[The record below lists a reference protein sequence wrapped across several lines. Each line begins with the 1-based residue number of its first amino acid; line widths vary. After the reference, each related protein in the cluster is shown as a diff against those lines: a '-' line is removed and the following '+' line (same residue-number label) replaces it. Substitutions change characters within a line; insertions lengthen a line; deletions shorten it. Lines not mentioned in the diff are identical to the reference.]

1 MKEPSGARQPKGG
14 AFARR
19 AAPEGAGKCPRPR
32 PGRAWPAAVGREAG
46 WERVYRPGRRWF
58 WNVGLGL
65 DGSQAAL
72 AHDPADAIGRTDLA
86 RVGEFLADS
95 PVAVAA
101 AMVPEDGLDQIADPA
116 VLALGGR
123 GRGRG
128 SPGLQ
133 PPYSLPPPRW

>member
-1 MKEPSGARQPKGG
+1 LIGLWRQRLVEKQ
-14 AFARR
+14 
-19 AAPEGAGKCPRPR
+19 
-32 PGRAWPAAVGREAG
+32 VGRGFVGPAIAG
-46 WERVYRPGRRWF
+46 FGH
-58 WNVGLGL
+58 VGFGL

-72 AHDPADAIGRTDLA
+72 AHDPAEAIGRADLA
-86 RVGEFLADS
+86 RVGKFLADS
-95 PVAVAA
+95 PIAIAA
-101 AMVPEDGLDQIADPA
+101 AMALEDGLDPITDPA